1 MAYRFGPRGKVGG
14 FASAAKKLIAS
25 RPARRVDRRRKW
37 VDVPTPRLNNVVK
50 RVIARQEETKFVTLD
65 TADVDVGARRWYMIQ
80 PISNIVK
87 GTSDN
92 QRVGSEIKNL
102 YLKMA
107 FTWMAKGN
115 DSVGSTRLATGVPL
129 RVVIVRTARDLSVG
143 KTAFTQI
150 TTTARS
156 TSSDLPL
163 FFNPVQTVTAM
174 ADPKSDVKIVK
185 QFYLNST
192 QPTTSLIGGTTSF
205 KIEGIKIP
213 TYKFADET
221 ATPNGRSMNYYV
233 LINSSSPILPDNA
246 SAGIC
251 QSQFHMYYKDA

>member
-1 MAYRFGPRGKVGG
+1 MVYRHRYGRVGG
-14 FASAAKKLIAS
+14 FASAAKKLVAS
-25 RPARRVDRRRKW
+25 RPVKRRGRPRVW
-37 VDVPTPRLNNVVK
+37 VDVPTPRLANAVK
-50 RVIARQEETKFVTLD
+50 RVINRQEETKFVSLD
-65 TADVDVGARRWYMIQ
+65 PVDVDMGARRWYMIQ

-87 GTSDN
+87 GTADN

-115 DSVGSTRLATGVPL
+115 DSIGSTRLATGVPL
-129 RVVIVRTARDLSVG
+129 RVVVVRTARDLSVG

-163 FFNPVQTVTAM
+163 FFNNVQTVTAM

-185 QFYLNST
+185 QFYLNSS
-192 QPTTSLIGGTTSF
+192 QSTTSLIGGTTSF
-205 KIEGIKIP
+205 KIDGVKIP

-233 LINSSSPILPDNA
+233 LITSSSPILPDNA

-251 QSQFHMYYKDA
+251 QAQFHMYYKDA